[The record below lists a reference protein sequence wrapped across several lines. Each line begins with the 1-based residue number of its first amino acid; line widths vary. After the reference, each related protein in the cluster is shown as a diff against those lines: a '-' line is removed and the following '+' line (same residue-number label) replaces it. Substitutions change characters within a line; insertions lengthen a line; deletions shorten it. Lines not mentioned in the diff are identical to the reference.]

1 MCSRVLSDT
10 KVWGCPTSNER
21 PATEKEGSRSLESRP
36 SLKMLELSNSMHPQY
51 ISFQIFL
58 ALNSTAYNGLSCHGL
73 DMRIIQE
80 KDGESADHENSSEDS
95 HSPTPCLKHLKLLI
109 HSRKWLRLEFHRCLG
124 VELLVSTSEEVVNDG
139 GKGNDGLVEVDAQ
152 QITEVKHLV
161 LKFHKCSQSSTKY
174 DEKRH
179 RDFFLNLW
187 SRWKVQQLTIA
198 MDFTPESTKAFCRHG
213 VSVLEELEISPE
225 CTWHRPPNTTAR
237 TDAVESTIH
246 VDDGDENVNV
256 NDELDDEM
264 EETNTIEDFDC
275 WELFCRELRTNHP
288 RLKVLEIH
296 CKTSDSELA
305 YLIEH
310 AIASTAKKDYNS
322 QLSSSVLPM
331 EKLFFGKL
339 CSCDI
344 MSLLALSRV
353 LTSSWARRWKSLTI
367 SRGFKLPSRAA
378 LDAGLPLPQRPA
390 DRRGLLEFC
399 RSLKHATALTR
410 LNLADYILDEIEMGA
425 LFESLVLASGRIEKL
440 SLFGCAATSNGVY
453 ETVLCGGTCSSEN
466 KESSFTPYLILNQL
480 PNLQFL
486 HLPREALKALCKV
499 LKSNASIEFINNHG
513 RTRTHEYYLDLNRG
527 GRRILTASATES
539 DGVHSAI
546 PPTLWPNVL
555 ELASTD
561 IHPGLKKDRYCGGKN
576 RKYDVVYHLL
586 RNRILLES
594 N

>member
-10 KVWGCPTSNER
+10 KVWGCPTSSGR
-21 PATEKEGSRSLESRP
+21 PATEKQEGSRSFESRS
-36 SLKMLELSNSMHPQY
+36 SLKMLELSKSMHPQY
-51 ISFQIFL
+51 ISFQVFL

-73 DMRIIQE
+73 DMRILQE
-80 KDGESADHENSSEDS
+80 KDGESAEHENSSEDS
-95 HSPTPCLKHLKLLI
+95 PTPYLKHLKLLI

-124 VELLVSTSEEVVNDG
+124 VELLVSMSEEAVNG
-139 GKGNDGLVEVDAQ
+139 GDKGNDRLEEVDTQ
-152 QITEVKHLV
+152 QITEVEHLV
-161 LKFHKCSQSSTKY
+161 LKFRKSSQFSTKY

-237 TDAVESTIH
+237 TDAVESDLN
-246 VDDGDENVNV
+246 VDHGDEN
-256 NDELDDEM
+256 DEKD
-264 EETNTIEDFDC
+264 ETNAIEDFDC

-305 YLIEH
+305 YLIDH
-310 AIASTAKKDYNS
+310 AIASTAKKCHNS
-322 QLSSSVLPM
+322 RISSSVLPM

-353 LTSSWARRWKSLTI
+353 LTSCSARRWKSLTI
-367 SRGFKLPSRAA
+367 SRGFKLPSRAV
-378 LDAGLPLPQRPA
+378 LDAGLPLPPRPA

-399 RSLKHATALTR
+399 RCLKHATDLTR
-410 LNLADYILDEIEMGA
+410 LNLADYILDEVEMGA

-440 SLFGCAATSNGVY
+440 SLFGCAATSNEVY
-453 ETVLCGGTCSSEN
+453 ETVLCGSTYSGEN

-499 LKSNASIEFINNHG
+499 LKSNTSIEFINNHG
-513 RTRTHEYYLDLNRG
+513 RTKTHEFYLDLNRG
-527 GRRILTASATES
+527 GRRILTASVTES
-539 DGVHSAI
+539 DGVQSAI

-586 RNRILLES
+586 RNRILLEL